1 MFSHIV
7 FLVLLLSSCSVLSLR
22 TIYVNQIS
30 GKDDES
36 CWTQGEKTPCLT
48 LAFALE
54 GAQMVDS
61 SVISLS
67 EGTYSLPDNDSLT
80 TFTNKNQF
88 EINGEVSGSV
98 LIDCE
103 DKAGLSFY
111 YSTNISLS
119 NVTLTG
125 CGAFHNSTSSSLHDN
140 KTEPMK
146 YLQFQAAVYF
156 LFCSDVYLDHI
167 VVTHSNGTGVV
178 FYSTVGQN
186 FIISSNFTFNKAP
199 DGNPGGGGVAVEFL
213 YCIPGDVN
221 CNDSEGSHIPYNYM
235 TGGYYLFI
243 NCQFIGNNG
252 STSNFTSDSFIV
264 PHANYNVA
272 LGRGGGLSVLYK
284 GNVTGILVT
293 ITQCKFENNMAIWG
307 GGMLIEFQDFAQDN
321 TVVVQETNFINNT
334 CSFNPCTYQG
344 TGGGGARV
352 QFAGYGYH
360 VKNNTIQFV
369 GTTFN
374 KNSAYFGGGVSF
386 LTFLEVSNDLPS
398 NAIHFWDCHWMN
410 NSARLGSAI
419 DLSVWHLYST
429 VTGSLVIK
437 PDFKNCSFVSNS
449 IKYTTAAGTPAGI
462 GTVYSDSVPI
472 QFRDEAHFIENE
484 GSAIVSLDAEVQ
496 FGSKSNTTIIGN
508 RGRVGAG
515 ITLFNKAFLNLN
527 ENCNL
532 KFINN
537 SAHLHGGGIY
547 WESIG
552 DHQLISSR
560 NCFIRYTDVTIDP
573 SEWPVY
579 LLFDNNKANISG
591 HAIYATTIIG
601 CLWGGQASGK
611 LVNPHQEYIDVFCWN
626 PSIWDYGNHSCNDS
640 HMIATSP
647 GYYSDNKGDVMC
659 GSDLSNSTYS
669 TSVVPGNVSVLP
681 VTMLDDRFNP
691 VPEISLVFS
700 VFINKTHNE
709 SGIRY
714 MTYVNIS
721 YWGIPSETLELRV
734 TTTQPRVIT
743 SEVYMT
749 IIHCPPGFIW
759 KKEKLVCE
767 SGHYPYV
774 FTHINF
780 TATIQFG
787 YWMGRLN
794 SSDNSSI
801 LLVGQCLF
809 CPWNPRQSHSNYLKM
824 PPNNDLLDDFFC
836 GGLHRTG
843 TICSLCKPGF
853 GVAVNSDQFKCIKC
867 DSETS
872 YYSWLLYII
881 VEYVPLTILLIII
894 IIFNISVTSGPANAF
909 IFFAQI
915 ISETF
920 SVDGQGLINYESI
933 TSAAPILK
941 QIYTT
946 LYGIWNLNFFTAIDY
961 NGWLFCLGPDI
972 TSLHIMTFKFIS
984 AFYPL
989 LVIGIVSIIVNL
1001 YHNNYR
1007 VIVCIFRPLHRLSAR
1022 SLRHLNLNRSLM
1034 DTFATFLIL
1043 SYVKFAVTASV
1054 LLYPNPLQDHTGT
1067 TKKKVSYFNGEHD
1080 YSSQFLARYLAI
1092 SSLVL
1097 IMCIVM
1103 PFILLLYSIKPCY
1116 RCLEYVQC
1124 RHCLPGEKFNYFLN
1138 SFHQCFKD
1146 GTEGGHDRRYFAAL
1160 YFFFKLLLILT
1171 YTFGLDWT
1179 KQFIYQQIICTIALV
1194 LVISL
1199 QPYKK
1204 TLYNVL
1210 DAVMFGLLA
1219 CINIISIYNRYLEAI
1234 NQPLSSPLYACQ
1246 IILVFIPLF
1255 YLTGYIIYFL
1265 WKNCSSNWKGNAENR
1280 RNLDEFSFSIFMN
1293 DVTTEDRFQNITY
1306 HGPLTPDDLT
1316 YDAEENNHVVDP
1328 GHHTVQLGYNE
1339 MSLQPRESNTEPLLT
1354 RQSIRRDGNES
1365 INDQQCEQVNVYD
1378 F

>member
-1 MFSHIV
+1 M
-7 FLVLLLSSCSVLSLR
+7 VLLLSSCSVLSLR
-22 TIYVNQIS
+22 TIYVKQS
-30 GKDDES
+30 TGKDDES
-36 CWTQGEKTPCLT
+36 CWTQGKKKPCLT

-67 EGTYSLPDNDSLT
+67 EGTYSLPDNNSLT

-88 EINGEVSGSV
+88 EINGEVSDSV
-98 LIDCE
+98 FIDCK

-140 KTEPMK
+140 NTEPMK
-146 YLQFQAAVYF
+146 YLQFQSAIYF
-156 LFCSDVYLDHI
+156 LFCSDIYLDHI

-178 FYSTVGQN
+178 FYSTIGQN
-186 FIISSNFTFNKAP
+186 FIINSNFTYNKAP
-199 DGNPGGGGVAVEFL
+199 DGDPGGGGVAVEFL
-213 YCIPGDVN
+213 YCIPGDIN
-221 CNDSEGSHIPYNYM
+221 CNDTEGSYIPYNYT
-235 TGGYYLFI
+235 TGGDYLFI
-243 NCQFIGNNG
+243 NCHFIGNNG
-252 STSNFTSDSFIV
+252 STSNFAGDSFIV

-284 GNVTGILVT
+284 GNVTGIPIA
-293 ITQCKFENNMAIWG
+293 ITHCTFENNIAIWG

-334 CSFNPCTYQG
+334 CSYNPCTYQG

-360 VKNNTIQFV
+360 VKNNTVKFI

-374 KNSAYFGGGVSF
+374 NNSAYFGGGVSF
-386 LTFLEVSNDLPS
+386 FTFPEHINHNKQTNIIYFINCYWSKN
-398 NAIHFWDCHWMN
+398 I
-410 NSARLGSAI
+410 ARLGSAI
-419 DLSVWHLYST
+419 DLSLWHLYNT
-429 VTGSLVIK
+429 VTGSVVIK
-437 PDFKNCSFVSNS
+437 PYFMNCSFVSNS
-449 IKYTTAAGTPAGI
+449 IKYTTSAGTPAGI

-472 QFRDEAHFIENE
+472 QFRDETLFIDNE

-496 FGSKSNTTIIGN
+496 FGNKSNITIKGN
-508 RGRVGAG
+508 HGRVGAG

-527 ENCNL
+527 ESCSL

-537 SAHLHGGGIY
+537 IAHLHGGGIY

-560 NCFIRYTDVTIDP
+560 NCFIRYNDVTVDP
-573 SEWPVY
+573 SKWPVY

-591 HAIYATTIIG
+591 DAIYATTIIG

-611 LVNPHQEYIDVFCWN
+611 LVNPHQEYFDVFCWN
-626 PSIWDYGNHSCNDS
+626 TSIWDYGNHSCNDT
-640 HMIATSP
+640 HMISTAP
-647 GYYSDNKGDVMC
+647 GYYSDNMGVVMC
-659 GSDLSNSTYS
+659 GTDLSNNTYS

-691 VPEISLVFS
+691 IPENSLVFS
-700 VFINKTHNE
+700 VFFNNKTHKYL
-709 SGIRY
+709 GIEY
-714 MTYVNIS
+714 MTYVYYYIS
-721 YWGIPSETLELRV
+721 YWGIPLETLELHV
-734 TTTQPRVIT
+734 ATIQPPVIT
-743 SEVYMT
+743 SEVYMH
-749 IIHCPPGFIW
+749 ILNCPPGFIFNNNSR
-759 KKEKLVCE
+759 VCE
-767 SGHYPYV
+767 SGGYPYV
-774 FTHINF
+774 FTHSNF
-780 TATIQFG
+780 TATIQYG
-787 YWMGRLN
+787 YWMGYLN
-794 SSDNSSI
+794 SNDKSSI

-809 CPWNPRQSHSNYLKM
+809 CPWNPQLSHSNYLKM
-824 PPNNDLLDDFFC
+824 PSNNEELDDFFC

-843 TICSLCKPGF
+843 TICTSCKPGF
-853 GVAVNSDQFKCIKC
+853 GVAINSDQFKCIEC
-867 DSETS
+867 DSETP

-894 IIFNISVTSGPANAF
+894 IIFNISATSGPANAF

-961 NGWLFCLGPDI
+961 NGWLFCLGPHI

-984 AFYPL
+984 ASYPL
-989 LVIGIVSIIVNL
+989 LVIVIVSIIVNL

-1007 VIVCIFRPLHRLSAR
+1007 VVVCIFRPLHQLFAR
-1022 SLRHLNLNRSLM
+1022 CLRHLNLNRSLM

-1054 LLYPNPLQDHTGT
+1054 LLYPNPLQDHTGDS
-1067 TKKKVSYFNGEHD
+1067 KKSVSYFNGEHD
-1080 YSSQFLARYLAI
+1080 YSSQFLAPYLAI

-1116 RCLEYVQC
+1116 RCLEHVQC
-1124 RHCLPGEKFNYFLN
+1124 QHCLPGEKFNYFLN

-1146 GTEGGHDRRYFAAL
+1146 GTEDGHDRRYFAAL
-1160 YFFFKLLLILT
+1160 YFFLKLLLILT
-1171 YTFGLDWT
+1171 YAFGLDWT
-1179 KQFIYQQIICTIALV
+1179 RQFIYQQIICTIALV

-1210 DAVMFGLLA
+1210 DAAMFGILA
-1219 CINIISIYNRYLEAI
+1219 CINIISIYNRYLQAI

-1265 WKNCSSNWKGNAENR
+1265 FKNCWSNWKGYFPHVENR
-1280 RNLDEFSFSIFMN
+1280 RNLDEFSFDGFMN
-1293 DVTTEDRFQNITY
+1293 DVTTEDRFQSITY
-1306 HGPLTPDDLT
+1306 HGPLTPDDLF
-1316 YDAEENNHVVDP
+1316 YDAEENDHIIDP
-1328 GHHTVQLGYNE
+1328 GHHTVQLGQTE
-1339 MSLQPRESNTEPLLT
+1339 TTFQPRESNRAIDDKT
-1354 RQSIRRDGNES
+1354 IH
-1365 INDQQCEQVNVYD
+1365 
-1378 F
+1378 

>member
-7 FLVLLLSSCSVLSLR
+7 FVVLLLSSCSVLSLR
-22 TIYVNQIS
+22 TIYVNQRS

-36 CWTQGEKTPCLT
+36 CWTQGEKMPCLT

-125 CGAFHNSTSSSLHDN
+125 CGAVHNSTSSSLHDN
-140 KTEPMK
+140 NTEPMK

-186 FIISSNFTFNKAP
+186 FINSSNFTFNKAP

-221 CNDSEGSHIPYNYM
+221 CNDSEGSHIPYNYT

-252 STSNFTSDSFIV
+252 STSDFTSDSFIV

-284 GNVTGILVT
+284 GNVTGVLVT
-293 ITQCKFENNMAIWG
+293 ISQCKFENNMAIWG

-352 QFAGYGYH
+352 QFAGYGSD
-360 VKNNTIQFV
+360 VKNNTIEFV

-374 KNSAYFGGGVSF
+374 NNSAYFGGGVSF
-386 LTFLEVSNDLPS
+386 FTFPEFNNKLPS
-398 NAIHFWDCHWMN
+398 NAIYFWDCHWMN

-437 PDFKNCSFVSNS
+437 PEFRNCLFVSNS
-449 IKYTTAAGTPAGI
+449 IKYTTAAGTSAGI

-472 QFRDEAHFIENE
+472 QFRDEAYFIDNE
-484 GSAIVSLDAEVQ
+484 GSAIASLDAEVQ

-508 RGRVGAG
+508 RGKVGAG

-527 ENCNL
+527 ESCSL

-560 NCFIRYTDVTIDP
+560 NCFIRYNDVTIDP

-611 LVNPHQEYIDVFCWN
+611 LVNPHQEYFDVFCWN
-626 PSIWDYGNHSCNDS
+626 PSIWDYGNHSCNDP
-640 HMIATSP
+640 HVIATAP
-647 GYYSDNKGDVMC
+647 GYYSDNMGGVMC

-691 VPEISLVFS
+691 VPNNSLVFS
-700 VFINKTHNE
+700 VFVNNTNDYSNIT
-709 SGIRY
+709 Y
-714 MTYVNIS
+714 MTYENIS
-721 YWGIPSETLELRV
+721 YWGIPSDTLDLHV
-734 TTTQPRVIT
+734 ATTQPRVIT
-743 SEVYMT
+743 SKIYTRILE
-749 IIHCPPGFIW
+749 CPPGFIW
-759 KKEKLVCE
+759 KKESLVCE
-767 SGHYPYV
+767 SGLYPYML
-774 FTHINF
+774 TYSNL
-780 TATIQFG
+780 TAAIQFG
-787 YWMGRLN
+787 YWMGHYY
-794 SSDNSSI
+794 SSSSNESRS
-801 LLVGQCLF
+801 LLVGQCTY
-809 CPWNPRQSHSNYLKM
+809 CPWNPQRNHANYLNL
-824 PPNNDLLDDFFC
+824 PSRNEELDDFFC

-843 TICSLCKPGF
+843 TTCSLCKPGF

-872 YYSWLLYII
+872 HYSWLLYII

-915 ISETF
+915 VSTTF
-920 SVDGQGLINYESI
+920 GVDADGLINYESL

-946 LYGIWNLNFFTAIDY
+946 LYGIWNLKFFTAIDY
-961 NGWLFCLGPDI
+961 NGWLFCLGPHI
-972 TSLHIMTFKFIS
+972 TSLHIMTFKFIA

-1007 VIVCIFRPLHRLSAR
+1007 VIVCIFRPLHQLSAR
-1022 SLRHLNLNRSLM
+1022 CLRHLNLNRSLM
-1034 DTFATFLIL
+1034 DTFATFVIL

-1054 LLYPNPLQDHTGT
+1054 LLYPNRLQDHGSNS
-1067 TKKKVSYFNGEHD
+1067 KIVSKFNGD
-1080 YSSQFLARYLAI
+1080 YEYFSWDYAPYLAI

-1097 IMCIVM
+1097 IMCTVM

-1124 RHCLPGEKFNYFLN
+1124 QHCLPGEKFNYFLN

-1171 YTFGLDWT
+1171 YVFGLDWT
-1179 KQFIYQQIICTIALV
+1179 KQYVLQQIICTIGLFLV
-1194 LVISL
+1194 SSL

-1210 DAVMFGLLA
+1210 DAGMFSLLA
-1219 CINIISIYNRYLEAI
+1219 CINIITMYNRYLEAI
-1234 NQPLSSPLYACQ
+1234 NQSLSHFSYGCQ
-1246 IILVFIPLF
+1246 IILIFIPLF
-1255 YLTGYIIYFL
+1255 YLTGYIIYFIS
-1265 WKNCSSNWKGNAENR
+1265 KNCWKKWKGNFPHAENR
-1280 RNLDEFSFSIFMN
+1280 RNLDEFSFGGFMN
-1293 DVTTEDRFQNITY
+1293 DVTTEGRFQNNTY

-1316 YDAEENNHVVDP
+1316 YDAEENNYVVDP
-1328 GHHTVQLGYNE
+1328 GHHTVQIE
-1339 MSLQPRESNTEPLLT
+1339 QKETSFRPRRARERATEPLLT
-1354 RQSIRRDGNES
+1354 RQSIRHDGYES
-1365 INDQQCEQVNVYD
+1365 INDDQ
-1378 F
+1378 